1 MQLLLFDM
9 NAQLC
14 EAWEKEF
21 ADYDTV
27 TVHNVMLEDAPAAD
41 CLVAAGNSFGIM
53 DGGLDAAMA
62 LQFPDVVA
70 NVHEG
75 IVSDYKGELPVGSSI
90 IVPTGDETFPW
101 MAYTPTMR
109 YPRKIT
115 AELVY
120 DAMRGMLLAVIKWN
134 EDLASEKMIA
144 EMTGEDAPARSEI
157 VSIACPGLGTLSGGV
172 GAFTGAKMMRM
183 AWDTIYGDEPHGG
196 SDWRD
201 IEGWLAKLYG
211 RA

>member
-21 ADYDTV
+21 SGYSAV
-27 TVHNVMLEDAPAAD
+27 SVHNVQLEDAPAAD

-62 LQFPDVVA
+62 LQFPDTPN
-70 NVHEG
+70 NVHEV
-75 IVSDYKGELPVGSSI
+75 IQSDYKGEIPVGASA
-90 IVPTGDETFPW
+90 IVPTGDETFRW

-109 YPRKIT
+109 FPRKIA

-120 DAMRGMLLAVIKWN
+120 DSMRGMLLAVIKWN
-134 EDLASEKMIA
+134 EDLINEKMIA
-144 EMTGEDAPARSEI
+144 EEAGTEGPDYSEI

-183 AWDTIYGDEPHGG
+183 AWDSIYGEDSHGG
-196 SDWRD
+196 SSWEEVE
-201 IEGWLAKLYG
+201 IWLAKLYG

>member
-1 MQLLLFDM
+1 MQLHLFDM
-9 NAQLC
+9 NAQIC

-21 ADYDTV
+21 AGYSAVDI
-27 TVHNVMLEDAPAAD
+27 HNVQLEDAPAAD

-62 LQFPDVVA
+62 LQFPDVVS
-70 NVHEG
+70 NVRE
-75 IVSDYKGELPVGSSI
+75 IISSDYKGEIPVGCSA

-109 YPRKIT
+109 FPRKIA

-120 DAMRGMLLAVIKWN
+120 DSMRGMLLAVIKWN
-134 EDLASEKMIA
+134 EDLANERMIA
-144 EMTGEDAPARSEI
+144 EETGGTPPSQSEI

-183 AWDTIYGDEPHGG
+183 AWDTIYGENEHGG
-196 SDWRD
+196 GDWK
-201 IEGWLAKLYG
+201 EVENFLAKLYG
-211 RA
+211 RT

>member
-9 NAQLC
+9 NPQLC

-21 ADYDTV
+21 AGYDAV
-27 TVHNVMLEDAPAAD
+27 TVHNVQLEDAPAAD

-62 LQFPDVVA
+62 LQFPEVVA
-70 NVHEG
+70 NVREG
-75 IVSDYKGELPVGSSI
+75 IAADYKGEIPVGSSI

-109 YPRKIT
+109 FPRQIA

-120 DAMRGMLLAVIKWN
+120 DAMRGMLLTVTKWN
-134 EDLASEKMIA
+134 EELANERMIA
-144 EMTGEDAPARSEI
+144 EMTGEDQPSQTEI

-183 AWDTIYGDEPHGG
+183 AWDTIYENKHGG
-196 SDWRD
+196 ESWKEV
-201 IEGWLAKLYG
+201 EGFLSKLYG
-211 RA
+211 RS